1 MAFLGNFQGSTPQM
15 NRFPEGAGIK
25 RLFHSEREI
34 ALIIDKTIKKG
45 FGQLKAGTVLAVD
58 ADGFCV
64 PYVPATVVAGEDS
77 AIGGI
82 LILAEAD
89 GEIRIPKGYGG
100 IFTVDDILHEVGQ
113 TTDMTVEAITFG
125 DYYDTLTVDEYA
137 AINAGDFLIIEGAA
151 TPKYILDQDVDT
163 GFGEDAMGANASVVI
178 SNAVLY
184 KNSLI
189 NLDDTAIAAL
199 GVVDGQFLIL
209 K

>member
-45 FGQLKAGTVLAVD
+45 FGQLKAGTVLALD

-77 AIGGI
+77 AIGCVP
-82 LILAEAD
+82 ILAVSD
-89 GEIRIPKGYGG
+89 GVVQIPKGYGG
-100 IFTVDDILHEVGQ
+100 VFTVDDILLEEGES
-113 TTDMTVEAITFG
+113 TDITVSAITFG
-125 DYYDTLTVDEYA
+125 DYYDTITVDEYDALA
-137 AINAGDFLIIEGAA
+137 AGEFLTIKGAE

-163 GFGEDAMGANASVVI
+163 GFGEDAMGANASVVV
-178 SNAVLY
+178 SNAILY
-184 KNSLI
+184 RNSLI
-189 NLDDTAIAAL
+189 NMDAAAIAAL
-199 GVVDGQFLIL
+199 GVVDGQFFIL